1 MCTNSYERVYMYG
14 VSTVHWSQIPQT
26 VLRLVEYIFF
36 SFFNFIRDFH
46 SIKYKIIIK
55 KITLYMYE

>member
-1 MCTNSYERVYMYG
+1 MYG

-36 SFFNFIRDFH
+36 SFFNFIRVIH